1 MRLQLQFEAGGGVP
15 LAEGDSLA
23 LGIVAELSRAFEQ
36 WPAAQPTG
44 TGETTR

>member
-23 LGIVAELSRAFEQ
+23 LGIVAESSRAFEHR
-36 WPAAQPTG
+36 PVAQPDG
-44 TGETTR
+44 DR